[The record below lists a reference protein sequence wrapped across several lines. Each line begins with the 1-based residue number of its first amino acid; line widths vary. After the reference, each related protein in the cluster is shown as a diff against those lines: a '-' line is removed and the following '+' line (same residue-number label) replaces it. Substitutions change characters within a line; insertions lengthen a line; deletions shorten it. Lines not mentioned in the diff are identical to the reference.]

1 MQVSDLVSDA
11 FSAMV
16 YLNHSFAQEFHG
28 VSPGSN
34 VTKQL
39 LSCTYRKLLA
49 CCEPTNNQQ
58 IRKVRGVRKRS
69 MKGDRT
75 FLCGG
80 FQHPLLFLRKREA
93 PFMFVDYPHAL
104 SIRETARALGVS
116 RSTVY
121 RLINDG
127 ELDRSYIRSLPRI
140 MPEDIDRYLHKIARD
155 QKVREAGA
163 DPWR

>member
-1 MQVSDLVSDA
+1 MQVSDLVSDV
-11 FSAMV
+11 FSTTV
-16 YLNHSFAQEFHG
+16 YLNHSHAQISHG

-34 VTKQL
+34 VTKRM
-39 LSCTYRKLLA
+39 LSCTYRNSLA
-49 CCEPTNNQQ
+49 SCEPTNSQQ
-58 IRKVRGVRKRS
+58 IRKVRLALLGA
-69 MKGDRT
+69 MKGART

-80 FQHPLLFLRKREA
+80 LQHPLLCLGKKEA
-93 PFMFVDYPHAL
+93 PFMFVDHPHAL

-127 ELDRSYIRSLPRI
+127 ELDRSYIRSLPKI
-140 MPEDIDRYLHKIARD
+140 MPEDIDRYLRKIARD
-155 QKVREAGA
+155 QKVREASD

>member
-11 FSAMV
+11 FSTKV
-16 YLNHSFAQEFHG
+16 YLNHSYARKFHG

-34 VTKQL
+34 VTKQM
-39 LSCTYRKLLA
+39 LSCIYHKLLA
-49 CCEPTNNQQ
+49 CCDPTNSKQ

-69 MKGDRT
+69 LKGDRT

-80 FQHPLLFLRKREA
+80 RQHPLLFLRKLFT
-93 PFMFVDYPHAL
+93 PLSLIDHPYAL
-104 SIRETARALGVS
+104 SIRDTARSLGIS

-127 ELDRSYIRSLPRI
+127 ELDRVYIRSLPRI
-140 MPEDIDRYLHKIARD
+140 MPEEIDRYLRKIARD
-155 QKVREAGA
+155 QKVRDAGD
-163 DPWR
+163 DPWQ

>member
-11 FSAMV
+11 FSTTV
-16 YLNHSFAQEFHG
+16 YLDHSLSQKFLG

-34 VTKQL
+34 VTKRRC
-39 LSCTYRKLLA
+39 SCTYRKLLA
-49 CCEPTNNQQ
+49 CCDPTNSKQM
-58 IRKVRGVRKRS
+58 RKVRGVRKRS
-69 MKGDRT
+69 MKGGRT

-80 FQHPLLFLRKREA
+80 FQHPLLFLRKKEA
-93 PFMFVDYPHAL
+93 PFMYVDYPYPL
-104 SIRETARALGVS
+104 SIRETAKALGVS

-127 ELDRSYIRSLPRI
+127 ELDRVHIRSLPKI
-140 MPEDIDRYLHKIARD
+140 MPEEIDRYLCKLVRD

>member
-11 FSAMV
+11 FSTKV
-16 YLNHSFAQEFHG
+16 YLNHSYARKFHG

-34 VTKQL
+34 VTKRM
-39 LSCTYRKLLA
+39 LSYTYHRLLA
-49 CCEPTNNQQ
+49 CCDPTNSKQ
-58 IRKVRGVRKRS
+58 IGKVRGVRKRS

-80 FQHPLLFLRKREA
+80 SQHPLLSLRKKTS
-93 PFMFVDYPHAL
+93 PSMLIDHPYPL
-104 SIRETARALGVS
+104 SIRETAKALGVS

-140 MPEDIDRYLHKIARD
+140 MPEDIDRYLRKIARD
-155 QKVREAGA
+155 QKVREASD

>member
-1 MQVSDLVSDA
+1 MQVSDLISDA
-11 FSAMV
+11 FSTEV
-16 YLNHSFAQEFHG
+16 YLNYSYAQKSHG

-34 VTKQL
+34 VTKRRC
-39 LSCTYRKLLA
+39 SSTYRKLQA
-49 CCEPTNNQQ
+49 CCDPTNSEQM
-58 IRKVRGVRKRS
+58 RKVWGVRKRS
-69 MKGDRT
+69 QKGART

-80 FQHPLLFLRKREA
+80 HQHPLLFLRKKES
-93 PFMFVDYPHAL
+93 PFMYVDHPHAL
-104 SIRETARALGVS
+104 SIRETAKALGVS

-140 MPEDIDRYLHKIARD
+140 MPEDIDRYLRKIARD
-155 QKVREAGA
+155 QKIREASD

>member
-11 FSAMV
+11 FSTTV
-16 YLNHSFAQEFHG
+16 YLKPSTHQKHVG
-28 VSPGSN
+28 VSFGN
-34 VTKQL
+34 VGWIL
-39 LSCTYRKLLA
+39 CSYTYRNLLA
-49 CCEPTNNQQ
+49 CCEPTNDQQ

-69 MKGDRT
+69 QKGGRT

-80 FQHPLLFLRKREA
+80 FQHPLLFLRKKES
-93 PFMFVDYPHAL
+93 PFMYADYPHAL
-104 SIRETARALGVS
+104 SIRETARTLGVS

-127 ELDRSYIRSLPRI
+127 EIDRVYIRSLPRI
-140 MPEDIDRYLHKIARD
+140 MPEEIDSYLRKIARD
-155 QKVREAGA
+155 QRVRDAGA

>member
-11 FSAMV
+11 FSTTV
-16 YLNHSFAQEFHG
+16 YLDHSLSQKFLG

-34 VTKQL
+34 VTKRRC
-39 LSCTYRKLLA
+39 SCTYRKLLA
-49 CCEPTNNQQ
+49 CCDPTNSKQ
-58 IRKVRGVRKRS
+58 IGKVRGVRKRS

-80 FQHPLLFLRKREA
+80 FQHPLLFLRKKEA

-127 ELDRSYIRSLPRI
+127 ELDRSYIRSLPKI
-140 MPEDIDRYLHKIARD
+140 MPEDIDRYLRKIARD
-155 QKVREAGA
+155 QKVREASD

>member
-11 FSAMV
+11 FSTTV
-16 YLNHSFAQEFHG
+16 YLNHSCAQKSHG

-34 VTKQL
+34 VTKRML
-39 LSCTYRKLLA
+39 GYSYHKLLA
-49 CCEPTNNQQ
+49 CCDPTNSKQ

-80 FQHPLLFLRKREA
+80 FQHPLLFLRKKEA
-93 PFMFVDYPHAL
+93 PFMYVDYPYPL
-104 SIRETARALGVS
+104 SIRETAKALGVS

-127 ELDRSYIRSLPRI
+127 ELGRVHIRSLPKI
-140 MPEDIDRYLHKIARD
+140 MPEEIDRYLCKLVRD

>member
-11 FSAMV
+11 FSTTV
-16 YLNHSFAQEFHG
+16 YLKPSIHQKHVG
-28 VSPGSN
+28 VSFGN
-34 VTKQL
+34 VGWTL
-39 LSCTYRKLLA
+39 CSYTYRNLLA
-49 CCEPTNNQQ
+49 RWKTPRNQQ
-58 IRKVRGVRKRS
+58 IGKVRLALIGA
-69 MKGDRT
+69 MKGART

-80 FQHPLLFLRKREA
+80 LQHPLQCLGKKEA
-93 PFMFVDYPHAL
+93 PLMFVDYPHAL

-127 ELDRSYIRSLPRI
+127 ELDRSYIRSLPKI
-140 MPEDIDRYLHKIARD
+140 MPEDIDRYLRKIARD
-155 QKVREAGA
+155 QKVREASD

>member
-1 MQVSDLVSDA
+1 MQVSDLISDA
-11 FSAMV
+11 FSTTV
-16 YLNHSFAQEFHG
+16 YLKPSTRQEHVG
-28 VSPGSN
+28 VSFGN
-34 VTKQL
+34 VGWTL
-39 LSCTYRKLLA
+39 CSYTYRNLLA
-49 CCEPTNNQQ
+49 SCESTNGKQ
-58 IRKVRGVRKRS
+58 IRNVRGVRKRS

-80 FQHPLLFLRKREA
+80 RQHPLLYLRKKES
-93 PFMFVDYPHAL
+93 PFMNVDHPHAL
-104 SIRETARALGVS
+104 SIRETAKVLGVS

-140 MPEDIDRYLHKIARD
+140 MPEDIDRYLRKIARD

>member
-11 FSAMV
+11 FSTKV
-16 YLNHSFAQEFHG
+16 YLNHSCAQKFHG

-34 VTKQL
+34 VTKRM
-39 LSCTYRKLLA
+39 LSYTYRKLLA
-49 CCEPTNNQQ
+49 CCDPTNSKQ

-80 FQHPLLFLRKREA
+80 RQHPLLFLRKKES
-93 PFMFVDYPHAL
+93 PFMYVDYPHAL
-104 SIRETARALGVS
+104 SIRENAKALGVS

-140 MPEDIDRYLHKIARD
+140 MPEDIDRYLRKIARD